1 MEQNL
6 NISGKIIWMRQYS
19 AIIQATNG
27 MKVPGEKLGLDEKT
41 LVDIIDVK
49 ADPTMIDML
58 IQTYGFLPGYHM
70 NKRHWLTILLDGSVR
85 DAQVLD
91 FLDMSYDLIDGSK

>member
-27 MKVPGEKLGLDEKT
+27 MKVPGEKLGLD
-41 LVDIIDVK
+41 
-49 ADPTMIDML
+49 ADLRELHLQME
-58 IQTYGFLPGYHM
+58 
-70 NKRHWLTILLDGSVR
+70 
-85 DAQVLD
+85 VL
-91 FLDMSYDLIDGSK
+91 KVA